1 MSLLEKKFAFCFVGQ
16 SDLDKFAKLPG
27 PPGLPQT
34 CPIGYSQHLASLEG
48 CAIHYCVKSNVFNSL
63 GLPTVRRPPYSSKA
77 PIKLHCTYALGERGH
92 WAGLVQL
99 KGNAFYLLVSFIT
112 ISINGTDRAVMVL
125 VINGCSCRKQYGN
138 TVSYSPHFPLKFV
151 ERKARELQV
160 KGEKQE
166 P

>member
-77 PIKLHCTYALGERGH
+77 PIILNYTVPMH
-92 WAGLVQL
+92 LVNEDTGQVWF
-99 KGNAFYLLVSFIT
+99 KTSTSPAW
-112 ISINGTDRAVMVL
+112 VL
-125 VINGCSCRKQYGN
+125 ATKR
-138 TVSYSPHFPLKFV
+138 
-151 ERKARELQV
+151 
-160 KGEKQE
+160 
-166 P
+166 